1 MTTLNNRKA
10 EIESGTQIPIVTT
23 QPGTAG
29 TAVALT
35 TEYVSVPLRL
45 EVTPQ
50 ITDVGTVVLDIVAEN
65 NSVGRL
71 IGVGGTPAINTQRM
85 KTYVTVPDGGTT
97 IVGGALLDA
106 EGEDQFRTPGLS
118 QVPILGNLFK
128 RKAVSRTTNEI
139 LFFITPRI
147 YRPDF
152 NGNQIPSKVSD
163 GTRTTTILQPVPLG
177 NPQSNS
183 SPTTNTMQQQQP
195 IVPLVPVAEPS
206 PNNPSRP

>member
-1 MTTLNNRKA
+1 
-10 EIESGTQIPIVTT
+10 
-23 QPGTAG
+23 
-29 TAVALT
+29 
-35 TEYVSVPLRL
+35 
-45 EVTPQ
+45 
-50 ITDVGTVVLDIVAEN
+50 
-65 NSVGRL
+65 
-71 IGVGGTPAINTQRM
+71 M

-152 NGNQIPSKVSD
+152 NGNQLPSKVSD

-195 IVPLVPVAEPS
+195 VLPVVPVAEPS